1 MKNDINAARRKLTN
15 SVTTNN
21 VREIN
26 FRNNARLVNREEENN
41 RTLRTDKSDPHIVP
55 QPVNMLYNNINAP
68 VPEENDYLIQ
78 QLRGELSETRR

>member
-41 RTLRTDKSDPHIVP
+41 RALRTDKSDPHIVP
-55 QPVNMLYNNINAP
+55 QPVNMLYNNISAP

>member
-41 RTLRTDKSDPHIVP
+41 RTLRTDKSDPQIVP